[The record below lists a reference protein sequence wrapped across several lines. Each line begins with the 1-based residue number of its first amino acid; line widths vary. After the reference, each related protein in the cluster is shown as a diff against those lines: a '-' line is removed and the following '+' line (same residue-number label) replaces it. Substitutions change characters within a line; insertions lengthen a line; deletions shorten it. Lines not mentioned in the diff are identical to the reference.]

1 MTPKYRPV
9 IDGPRAIVVLSVL
22 FFHSGFFE
30 VFSGGYV
37 CVDIFFVIS
46 GFLIATIIV
55 REISENKF
63 SVTTFYKRRL

>member
-37 CVDIFFVIS
+37 GVYILFVI
-46 GFLIATIIV
+46 
-55 REISENKF
+55 
-63 SVTTFYKRRL
+63 